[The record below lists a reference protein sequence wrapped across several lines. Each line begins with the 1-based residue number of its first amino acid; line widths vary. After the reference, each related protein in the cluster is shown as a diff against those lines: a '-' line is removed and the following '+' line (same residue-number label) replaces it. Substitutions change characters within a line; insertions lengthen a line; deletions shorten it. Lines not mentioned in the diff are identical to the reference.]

1 MNSQIIGQSFN
12 FLSIFVLED
21 NFLRFIGGCQ
31 STIHILWPFFFLE
44 LLFYRVCKKCNIYS
58 LKPCVMV
65 SIFEYT
71 VSESHIVPN
80 TSEYCLKS
88 FVTDC
93 TMYIPHFMLILQ
105 VHCCPL
111 NFLNSGRA
119 LNTHR
124 FLYISFYDVRSQLI
138 FFNVN
143 DQNIKALEKVVLSKY
158 SN

>member
-1 MNSQIIGQSFN
+1 VAVRVPF
-12 FLSIFVLED
+12 IFCGHFSSW
-21 NFLRFIGGCQ
+21 NYF
-31 STIHILWPFFFLE
+31 STEFAKSAIFTHW
-44 LLFYRVCKKCNIYS
+44 NHT
-58 LKPCVMV
+58 CVMV